1 MAAPAPAVGA
11 AFARVDPESLCL
23 ACLAIGDQSAGC
35 PACGYDPRR
44 VPVSPL
50 HLPPRTILHG
60 QYLLGRTLGQGG
72 FGITYLGWDLNLD
85 VPVAIKEFL
94 PTDFASRASGYVH
107 VTPYGVEG
115 QVNFESGLD
124 AFEGEARTLARCVG
138 LEGVV
143 DVLTY
148 FRENGTGYIVMPY
161 IHGQTFREYLKGRA
175 APLTFDEALAVMR
188 PVFIA
193 LIEVHRI
200 GLVHRDVSPDNIYV
214 GAAGRVC
221 LLDFGAA
228 RHAVRERSKSLS
240 VQFKAGYTPEE
251 QYQRHGKQGPWT
263 DVYAAAATLYRA
275 ITGAVPPPSLDRR
288 MHDSIQP
295 PTALGASIPRDA
307 EKALMRGLALDAGER
322 FRSMTDF
329 LSALAPGAEA
339 PPPSR
344 RHDQHAVPGGAAR
357 GGASGGRAATPQFG
371 DMASS
376 FARAVMA
383 AGAWCGSAIA
393 DIGRIVRLGLDGM
406 LRRVGG
412 SGSGG
417 LWGGGVAGGAGA
429 GASSSVARERHIRE
443 QLATLWPV
451 TLVELLLRDPHLP
464 AGPDHGPYDVYARD
478 ETRAI
483 AFTAV
488 LQNNFAG
495 IRPLRGE
502 LAVAFVRP
510 GADIS
515 TVPPVLP
522 SLTIDPGEFVDR
534 VAVEGRWSP
543 DDERECFPPGAWR
556 LELWWDGRKIG
567 ERGFVISV

>member
-1 MAAPAPAVGA
+1 MIAAAV
-11 AFARVDPESLCL
+11 AFARVDPETLCL

-35 PACGYDPRR
+35 PTCGFDPRCAAL
-44 VPVSPL
+44 SPL

-72 FGITYLGWDLNLD
+72 FGITYLGWDLTLD

-107 VTPYGVEG
+107 VTPYGADG
-115 QVNFESGLD
+115 QLNFESGLD
-124 AFEGEARTLARCVG
+124 AFESEARTLARCVH
-138 LEGVV
+138 LDGVV
-143 DVLTY
+143 DVWTY

-161 IHGQTFREYLKGRA
+161 IPGQTFREYLKARA
-175 APLTFDEALAVMR
+175 APLAFDEALAVMR
-188 PVFIA
+188 PVLIA
-193 LIEVHRI
+193 LMEVHRI

-228 RHAVRERSKSLS
+228 RHAVRERSRSLS

-263 DVYAAAATLYRA
+263 DVYAAAATIYRA

-288 MHDSIQP
+288 MRDGIQP
-295 PTALGASIPRDA
+295 PSALGAFIPRDA
-307 EKALMRGLALDAGER
+307 EQALMRGLALDAEQR
-322 FRSMTDF
+322 YRTMADF
-329 LSALAPGAEA
+329 LAALAPGADA
-339 PPPSR
+339 PPASHRIGP
-344 RHDQHAVPGGAAR
+344 HAAFGGP
-357 GGASGGRAATPQFG
+357 GGRAAVPGFG
-371 DMASS
+371 DMMSS
-376 FARAVMA
+376 LARAGFA

-393 DIGRIVRLGLDGM
+393 DVGRVVRDRLDGM
-406 LRRVGG
+406 LRRATDGRRG
-412 SGSGG
+412 PG
-417 LWGGGVAGGAGA
+417 GA
-429 GASSSVARERHIRE
+429 GASSGAARERQIRE
-443 QLATLWPV
+443 QLAALWPV

-478 ETRAI
+478 ETRAV

-495 IRPLRGE
+495 IHALRGS
-502 LAVAFVRP
+502 LAVAFVPP
-510 GADIS
+510 GREAAPA
-515 TVPPVLP
+515 PPLSP
-522 SLTIDPGEFVDR
+522 SLTLDPGDFVDR
-534 VAVEGRWSP
+534 VALDGRW
-543 DDERECFPPGAWR
+543 PPGEEEGSFLPGLWR

>member
-1 MAAPAPAVGA
+1 MAAPAV
-11 AFARVDPESLCL
+11 AFARVDPETLCL

-35 PACGYDPRR
+35 PSCGFDPRR
-44 VPVSPL
+44 AALSPL

-60 QYLLGRTLGQGG
+60 HYLLGRTLGQGG

-107 VTPYGVEG
+107 VTPYGADG
-115 QVNFESGLD
+115 QLNFESGLD
-124 AFEGEARTLARCVG
+124 AFESEARTLARCVH
-138 LEGVV
+138 LDGVV
-143 DVLTY
+143 DVWTY

-161 IHGQTFREYLKGRA
+161 IQGQTFREYLKARA
-175 APLTFDEALAVMR
+175 TPLAFDEALAVMR
-188 PVFIA
+188 PVLIA
-193 LIEVHRI
+193 LMEVHRI

-228 RHAVRERSKSLS
+228 RHAVRERSRSLS

-263 DVYAAAATLYRA
+263 DVYAAAATIYRA

-288 MHDSIQP
+288 MHDGIQP
-295 PTALGASIPRDA
+295 PSALGASVPRDA
-307 EKALMRGLALDAGER
+307 EKALMRGLALDADQR
-322 FRSMTDF
+322 YRTMADF
-329 LSALAPGAEA
+329 LSALAPGADA
-339 PPPSR
+339 PPASGVG
-344 RHDQHAVPGGAAR
+344 HAAFGGPGDR
-357 GGASGGRAATPQFG
+357 GGTARRDRAAAAPGAG
-371 DMASS
+371 DMMSS
-376 FARAVMA
+376 FARAVFA

-393 DIGRIVRLGLDGM
+393 DVGRVVRYGLDGV
-406 LRRVGG
+406 LRRAGVG
-412 SGSGG
+412 SGRGPGGAAASSGG
-417 LWGGGVAGGAGA
+417 
-429 GASSSVARERHIRE
+429 ARERHIRE
-443 QLATLWPV
+443 QLAALWPV

-478 ETRAI
+478 ETRAV

-495 IRPLRGE
+495 IHALRGA
-502 LAVAFVRP
+502 LAVAFVPP
-510 GADIS
+510 GGEIAPA
-515 TVPPVLP
+515 PPLSP
-522 SLTIDPGEFVDR
+522 SLTLDPGDFVDR
-534 VAVEGRWSP
+534 VALDGRW
-543 DDERECFPPGAWR
+543 PPGGEERSFLPGLWR

-567 ERGFVISV
+567 ERGFMISV